1 MATQEIII
9 KRHVQ
14 KHCSIRQLA
23 REYHMSR
30 KTIRKMLSQGST
42 VPGYTLTKD
51 RPCPVMGPYKE
62 IILSWLKEDK
72 KAPPKQRHTAE
83 RIYQRL
89 VEEYGFSG
97 SSSTVRKTVAR
108 MRLTVSGNPRGFV
121 PLAAS
126 PGEQAQVDWGEA
138 FVEMEGKRKKV
149 HLFCMRLRS
158 SGTPFVRAYP
168 GEKLEDFLE
177 GHLKAFEYFGGI
189 PRECWY
195 DNLRSAVIKV
205 LSGPY
210 RVEHDLFSSLRTHY
224 LFDSVF
230 CGVRKGN
237 EKGAVENLVGYVR
250 RNALVPVKEYP
261 NLETLNEHLLS
272 WCIRERTKRGEKW
285 EEERQAL
292 KPLPEA
298 PFSAFRVTLAK
309 VSSQNLVRYDCNF
322 YSVPEGHRGTRVTLS
337 ASPDRIRISLKGELL
352 ADHPRCR
359 EKGQRILEIS
369 HYIPLFEEKKR
380 AVRNAA
386 VVRELQGP
394 WNQAREL
401 LDQDPEGYR
410 EFASILLLLKEYP
423 LEEVTTALTEALSLR
438 SLQTATVRQVLLNRR
453 GEKEIPRVEAPPA
466 LEGYRIPP
474 PELTIYDSLG
484 SFYS

>member
-1 MATQEIII
+1 MVMQEIII
-9 KRHVQ
+9 KKHLQ
-14 KHCSIRQLA
+14 EHCSIRHLA

-30 KTIRKMLSQGST
+30 KTIRKMLVRGST
-42 VPGYTLTKD
+42 MPGYALTKE
-51 RPCPVMGPYKE
+51 RSCPVMDPYKE
-62 IILSWLKEDK
+62 TIKSWLEEDK
-72 KAPPKQRHTAE
+72 SAPPKQRHTAE

-108 MRLTVSGNPRGFV
+108 MRLTVSGKPRGFV

-205 LSGPY
+205 LSGPH
-210 RVEHDLFSSLRTHY
+210 RVEQDLFSSLRTHY

-230 CGVRKGN
+230 CGVRRGN

-261 NLETLNEHLLS
+261 NLERLNEHLLS
-272 WCIRERTKRGEKW
+272 WCIRERMKKGETW
-285 EEERQAL
+285 GEESKAL
-292 KPLPEA
+292 RPLPEI
-298 PFSAFRVTLAK
+298 PFSASRITLAK
-309 VSSQNLVRYDCNF
+309 VSSQNLIRYDCNF
-322 YSVPEGHRGTRVTLS
+322 YSVPEGYRGTRVTLS
-337 ASPDRIRISLKGELL
+337 ASPDRIRISLKGKLL

-359 EKGQRILEIS
+359 EKGRRILEIS

-386 VVRELQGP
+386 VIRELQGP
-394 WNQAREL
+394 WNEAREL
-401 LDQDPEGYR
+401 LDRNPEGYR
-410 EFASILLLLKEYP
+410 EFASLLVLLKEYP
-423 LEEVTTALTEALSLR
+423 LEEVTGVLTEALSLHSPR
-438 SLQTATVRQVLLNRR
+438 TSTVRQILLNHR
-453 GEKEIPRVEAPPA
+453 GEKVIPRVETPPP
-466 LEGYRIPP
+466 LREYRIPP
-474 PELTIYDSLG
+474 PELAIYDSLQ
-484 SFYS
+484 SC